1 MDFDFL
7 KNNENFKNISP
18 EKINFLMQ
26 FAAQNKSGNAKEMSN
41 MILGA
46 MNNAKKEGIQFTP
59 NETDMIIEILKQN
72 MSPEEQRKADQI
84 LLLMKN
90 MRRWKTKR
98 TNQENLLFPSKLLRQ
113 KKTAKMGGNLVYGRF
128 PPSQSIIPMIPKY
141 RLYNTSICVYA
152 WNLL

>member
-1 MDFDFL
+1 MNMDFF

-18 EKINFLMQ
+18 EKLNFLMN

-59 NETDMIIEILKQN
+59 NETDLIIEILKQN

-84 LLLMKN
+84 LLLMRN
-90 MRRWKTKR
+90 MR
-98 TNQENLLFPSKLLRQ
+98 Q
-113 KKTAKMGGNLVYGRF
+113 K
-128 PPSQSIIPMIPKY
+128 
-141 RLYNTSICVYA
+141 
-152 WNLL
+152 

>member
-26 FAAQNKSGNAKEMSN
+26 FAAQNKSGNAKEMSS
-41 MILGA
+41 MIMGA
-46 MNNAKKEGIQFTP
+46 VNNAKKEGIQFTP
-59 NETDMIIEILKQN
+59 NETDLIIEILKQN

-90 MRRWKTKR
+90 MRR
-98 TNQENLLFPSKLLRQ
+98 
-113 KKTAKMGGNLVYGRF
+113 
-128 PPSQSIIPMIPKY
+128 
-141 RLYNTSICVYA
+141 
-152 WNLL
+152 

>member
-59 NETDMIIEILKQN
+59 NSMDLISEILKQN
-72 MSPEEQRKADQI
+72 MSPEEQRKADQ
-84 LLLMKN
+84 LLNLMRN
-90 MRRWKTKR
+90 LKR
-98 TNQENLLFPSKLLRQ
+98 N
-113 KKTAKMGGNLVYGRF
+113 
-128 PPSQSIIPMIPKY
+128 
-141 RLYNTSICVYA
+141 
-152 WNLL
+152 